1 MRAAREIMGD
11 LAATGMTPDQIALV
25 MELSAAVSAEARPVA
40 DEAAARRRERDKE
53 YQAQKRNE
61 RRQISADSDDTADA
75 APFPAPPNENNLTP
89 PTHTPE
95 KQTPRARGTTI
106 PVDWK
111 PKPFGVGTVARSIV
125 DGWPP
130 GVIDEQAEHFASH
143 HRAKGTVSKDWHDSW
158 STWVHTS
165 KRFKG
170 SSNGNQQRNG
180 PASTIDAVQRAIELT
195 GGSPG
200 RDPAGAFGSDS
211 RIGPV
216 SDPVRAIGHV
226 QR

>member
-1 MRAAREIMGD
+1 MSDLLQRLIEAGTPGHLVAEVAKELARAEVEREAIEARRAADRER
-11 LAATGMTPDQIALV
+11 Q
-25 MELSAAVSAEARPVA
+25 
-40 DEAAARRRERDKE
+40 ARRRGNVTSR
-53 YQAQKRNE
+53 
-61 RRQISADSDDTADA
+61 DTADVTGA
-75 APFPAPPNENNLTP
+75 TPFPAPPNENNLTP

-130 GVIDEQAEHFASH
+130 GSIDEQAEHFASH

-158 STWVHTS
+158 STWVHNS

-170 SSNGNQQRNG
+170 SSNGQSPQRNG

-200 RDPAGAFGSDS
+200 CDPAGSFGSDS
-211 RIGPV
+211 RIGQVP
-216 SDPVRAIGHV
+216 DPMRAIGHV